1 MISKVMKRKYITPV
15 VYFFKYEEESEL
27 LANTFRDADS
37 EFGASDYTHNA
48 NTINNANC
56 TNAAT
61 DVVRDIMDSE
71 TTGLTVT
78 NDGLNQG
85 QIGAKDHDWFFDD
98 NAFSDF

>member
-1 MISKVMKRKYITPV
+1 MISKMMKRKYITPV
-15 VYFFKYEEESEL
+15 VYFFKFEEESEL

-37 EFGASDYTHNA
+37 TPAASDLKQNVMSGT
-48 NTINNANC
+48 
-56 TNAAT
+56 
-61 DVVRDIMDSE
+61 SE
-71 TTGLTVT
+71 LGVT

>member
-1 MISKVMKRKYITPV
+1 MMKRKYITPV

-48 NTINNANC
+48 VDGKSEINIKNPS
-56 TNAAT
+56 T
-61 DVVRDIMDSE
+61 
-71 TTGLTVT
+71 LTQ
-78 NDGLNQG
+78 DE
-85 QIGAKDHDWFFDD
+85 IGAKDHDWFFDD

>member
-27 LANTFRDADS
+27 LANTF
-37 EFGASDYTHNA
+37 
-48 NTINNANC
+48 NNANC

-71 TTGLTVT
+71 TTGLKVT
-78 NDGLNQG
+78 YDGLNQG

>member
-48 NTINNANC
+48 V
-56 TNAAT
+56 
-61 DVVRDIMDSE
+61 DGKSE
-71 TTGLTVT
+71 LNVS
-78 NDGLNQG
+78 NSENLNQDA
-85 QIGAKDHDWFFDD
+85 IGAKDHDWFFDD

>member
-1 MISKVMKRKYITPV
+1 MMKRKYITPV

-27 LANTFRDADS
+27 LANISKDADS
-37 EFGASDYTHNA
+37 TPAASDLKQNVMSGT
-48 NTINNANC
+48 
-56 TNAAT
+56 
-61 DVVRDIMDSE
+61 SE
-71 TTGLTVT
+71 LGVT

>member
-27 LANTFRDADS
+27 LANTADS

-48 NTINNANC
+48 V
-56 TNAAT
+56 
-61 DVVRDIMDSE
+61 DGKSE
-71 TTGLTVT
+71 LNVSNSGNLT
-78 NDGLNQG
+78 QEE
-85 QIGAKDHDWFFDD
+85 IGAKDHDWFFDD

>member
-27 LANTFRDADS
+27 LANT
-37 EFGASDYTHNA
+37 
-48 NTINNANC
+48 INNANC

-71 TTGLTVT
+71 KKTSLPVVNNGVT
-78 NDGLNQG
+78 QE
-85 QIGAKDHDWFFDD
+85 QIGAKDHGWLFDD
-98 NAFSDF
+98 NAFSDSW

>member
-27 LANTFRDADS
+27 LANTIKADS

-48 NTINNANC
+48 V
-56 TNAAT
+56 
-61 DVVRDIMDSE
+61 DGKSE
-71 TTGLTVT
+71 LNVSNSGNLTQ
-78 NDGLNQG
+78 DE
-85 QIGAKDHDWFFDD
+85 IGAKDHDWFFDD